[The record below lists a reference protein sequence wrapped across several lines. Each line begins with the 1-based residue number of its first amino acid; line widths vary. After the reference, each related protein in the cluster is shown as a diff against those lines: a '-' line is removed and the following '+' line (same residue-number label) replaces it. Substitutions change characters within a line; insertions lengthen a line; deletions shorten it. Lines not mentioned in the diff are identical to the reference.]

1 MDSTW
6 SVRIPDEMKEK
17 ISGMISESGLN
28 SKDFLAQII
37 QIYELKQVKDLQ
49 PLMESDIDELSAI
62 TGRINNIFINIG
74 NRITSYLRQ
83 KDDENHL
90 KLTEKSEMLELFH
103 KKIKEQGENLLE
115 YQNRVNVLEKENEEV
130 SIRFAQLNEI
140 CEANKALLAEYK
152 DKSDTLLELLNE
164 NKEYKGIIENLKSE
178 LSAKKELQ
186 QLLKIKSQ
194 EYEASISNLKNQLQ
208 ASEQEFKIALQ
219 KEQELFQLNKDKE
232 ILQLKTEYQQKMELA
247 HQSYSD
253 KTKELLLLIEEMQ
266 KPAKKAPDKDKM
278 KKEKV
283 D

>member
-49 PLMESDIDELSAI
+49 PLIESDIDELAAI

-90 KLTEKSEMLELFH
+90 KLTEKSEMLELLN
-103 KKIKEQGENLLE
+103 KNIKEQDEKLLKYQEKVNALEN
-115 YQNRVNVLEKENEEV
+115 ENEEV
-130 SIRFAQLNEI
+130 NFKFAQLNEI

-164 NKEYKGIIENLKSE
+164 NKEYKATIENLKSE
-178 LSAKKELQ
+178 LS
-186 QLLKIKSQ
+186 LLEIKSQ
-194 EYEASISNLKNQLQ
+194 EYETIISNLKNQLQ
-208 ASEQEFKIALQ
+208 TSEHEFKIALQ

-232 ILQLKTEYQQKMELA
+232 ILQLKTDYQQKVELA
-247 HQSYSD
+247 HQIYSD
-253 KTKELLLLIEEMQ
+253 KTKELLMLIEEMQ

-278 KKEKV
+278 KQEKL